1 MYELDKRIKDLTL
14 DEFQR
19 EYNSVKI
26 KDNESK
32 KLKIWEVLNENKKNA
47 RFSPKKEANVS
58 KNKGING
65 AFQSSPYTKKIMNSQ
80 SQQGN

>member
-1 MYELDKRIKDLTL
+1 MYELNTRIKDLTL

-47 RFSPKKEANVS
+47 RFSPKKEGNVS
-58 KNKGING
+58 KKDAEAGFFLI
-65 AFQSSPYTKKIMNSQ
+65 
-80 SQQGN
+80 

>member
-58 KNKGING
+58 KKDAEAGY
-65 AFQSSPYTKKIMNSQ
+65 F
-80 SQQGN
+80 

>member
-1 MYELDKRIKDLTL
+1 MKVHVYELDKRIKDLTL

-47 RFSPKKEANVS
+47 RFSPKKE
-58 KNKGING
+58 IN
-65 AFQSSPYTKKIMNSQ
+65 PITKEAEGGGFLFFKIFIDFIKL
-80 SQQGN
+80 

>member
-1 MYELDKRIKDLTL
+1 M

-47 RFSPKKEANVS
+47 RFSPKKEVNVS
-58 KNKGING
+58 KKDAEAGFLFILKKFYFFYRCAKQINK
-65 AFQSSPYTKKIMNSQ
+65 
-80 SQQGN
+80 

>member
-1 MYELDKRIKDLTL
+1 LTL

-47 RFSPKKEANVS
+47 RFSPKKEVNPS
-58 KNKGING
+58 KKEQEGGLFKG
-65 AFQSSPYTKKIMNSQ
+65 FYKDEL
-80 SQQGN
+80 

>member
-1 MYELDKRIKDLTL
+1 MKVHVYELDKRIKDLTL

-26 KDNESK
+26 KDNENK

-47 RFSPKKEANVS
+47 RFSPKKE
-58 KNKGING
+58 
-65 AFQSSPYTKKIMNSQ
+65 TSQ
-80 SQQGN
+80 SKKEPAEAGFHF

>member
-26 KDNESK
+26 KDNENK
-32 KLKIWEVLNENKKNA
+32 KLKIWEVLNENKKNS
-47 RFSPKKEANVS
+47 RFSPKKETGQS
-58 KNKGING
+58 KKEPVEGG
-65 AFQSSPYTKKIMNSQ
+65 FLY
-80 SQQGN
+80 